1 MKRVQ
6 LRQLILEELNKVS
19 EGFTT
24 NMPDNIPTTAEL
36 MAQMKGDDEKDMP
49 QYNDEYDEQYDAP
62 YDTAAEAGSGAPG
75 VNRPLT
81 TGELIA
87 LMTADKDPNSD
98 YKLSIERLQSLN
110 YSNLSGEELDIVS

>member
-1 MKRVQ
+1 
-6 LRQLILEELNKVS
+6 
-19 EGFTT
+19 
-24 NMPDNIPTTAEL
+24 
-36 MAQMKGDDEKDMP
+36 MP
-49 QYNDEYDEQYDAP
+49 QYNPDYDDDSEEDDPIRRMGFSDYQSSLDDEDE
-62 YDTAAEAGSGAPG
+62 DTAAEAGSGAPG

-81 TGELIA
+81 AGELIA